1 MTSVAVRAWLVSLAA
16 LALGGAGLTSLAA
29 GSTVT
34 SLTRMA
40 VAAAVLS
47 AYTALV
53 GLVVTPR
60 ADRTWT
66 RCLRWG
72 GLVPGVIAITTAAL
86 VASRSDLG
94 HGILSGL
101 PWVLGAL
108 VVCLLGPRLPA
119 VPLPRW
125 RRGRT

>member
-1 MTSVAVRAWLVSLAA
+1 MTSVAVRAWLAATAA

-40 VAAAVLS
+40 VAAMILS

-53 GLVVTPR
+53 ALVVTPR

-66 RCLRWG
+66 RCLWWG
-72 GLVPGVIAITTAAL
+72 GLVPGVIAITTAIL

-94 HGILSGL
+94 HGIVYGL

-108 VVCLLGPRLPA
+108 IVCLLGTRLPA

-125 RRGRT
+125 RRSGG